1 MQNKYLELLMK
12 IREEGYVYDD
22 PNRPGV
28 ERQELASATIVH
40 DMSKGFP
47 LLNVK
52 PIHFKSV
59 YYELLWFLNGL
70 TDANSLNDKG
80 VKIWNADS
88 ENNNGNL
95 GPIYGKQ
102 WVDYE
107 GVNSSGTKKS
117 VNQIDKV
124 VKELENNPMS
134 SSLVVSAWNP
144 VQLKEMALPPCHYS
158 FQLNCEP
165 EHHYQDYESYKLN
178 LTFNMRSVDTVLGL
192 PFNMMS
198 YALLVKLICIYIR
211 NSKSEKSFI
220 PGSITFNGTKVH
232 IYGTHDSAAAECI
245 IRGLTNEPVNPET
258 HKSYLDLPVEML
270 DQWET
275 HQFFNNDK
283 FSGFTRLLWENDPII
298 KFPYY
303 KPMSKLKQNTKML
316 PYG

>member
-1 MQNKYLELLMK
+1 MQKKYLELLMK

-28 ERQELASATIVH
+28 ERQEIASATIVH
-40 DMSKGFP
+40 DMYKGFP
-47 LLNVK
+47 LLDVK

-70 TDANSLNDKG
+70 TDAESLNDKG

-107 GVNSSGTKKS
+107 GVNSSGTKKT

-124 VKELENNPMS
+124 VKELEKNPMS

-165 EHHYQDYESYKLN
+165 TAHHDTYKLN

-198 YALLVKLICIYIR
+198 YALLVKLICIYMR
-211 NSKSEKSFI
+211 NSKSDKSFV

-232 IYGTHDSAAAECI
+232 IYQTHDNAAAECI
-245 IRGLTNEPVNPET
+245 IRGLTNKPVNPKT
-258 HKSYLDLPVEML
+258 HKAYLDFNVEML

-275 HQFFNNDK
+275 HQFFNNNK
-283 FSGFTRLLWENDPII
+283 FSGFSRLLWENDPILM
-298 KFPYY
+298 FPYY